1 MRFSILLFFMTIS
14 FLVGFGQV
22 DSIPVYYER
31 GVKEKEARR
40 YREAEKWFLKVYQ
53 IDSTNI
59 QNLHYLAD
67 VLAEQRRYTE
77 AYSRY
82 EVVYAKEPQRD
93 SALYRLM
100 QYSFNLRKWDA
111 CISYATVWEKR
122 FPGQGANL
130 MIAKAY
136 YEKEYYA
143 EVVKYCE
150 RAYKENKNLPEI
162 PYLAGR
168 AYMDMNQ
175 YKPAAGCY
183 EQALALDSSNANW
196 MYEAALVWYAV
207 PDDKRSLYWME
218 KAGEKGYKRSNEYL
232 ENLASAYINA
242 GQLEKGVKMLEEV
255 LQRKPQDPE
264 LIYSIADTYYKI
276 KKWDEAIRYW
286 DMNLTIDKTNA
297 RALYMIGMSY
307 QKKGEKEKGMQ
318 LCDKAIEMDP
328 SLRKLREERKQEF

>member
-1 MRFSILLFFMTIS
+1 MRFLTPFFIICFFTVQS
-14 FLVGFGQV
+14 YSQS
-22 DSIPVYYER
+22 DSIQVYHER
-31 GVKEKEARR
+31 GVKEKQAHR

-53 IDSTNI
+53 IDSTNV
-59 QNLHYLAD
+59 QNLHDLAD

-77 AYSRY
+77 AYTRY
-82 EVVYAKEPQRD
+82 EKVYAKEPGRD

-100 QYSFNLRKWDA
+100 QYSFNLRKWDE
-111 CISYATVWEKR
+111 CIGYATAWEKR
-122 FPGQGANL
+122 FPGQGAN
-130 MIAKAY
+130 MMMAKAY
-136 YEKEYYA
+136 YEKEFYA

-150 RAYKENKNLPEI
+150 RAYKEHKDIPEI

-175 YKPAAGCY
+175 YKQAAGCY
-183 EQALALDSSNANW
+183 EQALALDSVNANW

-264 LIYSIADTYYKI
+264 LIYSIADSYYKL
-276 KKWDEAIRYW
+276 KKWDDAIRYW
-286 DMNLTIDKTNA
+286 DMNLAIDKKNA

-328 SLRKLREERKQEF
+328 SLKKLREERRQDI